1 MLRFEKLSLQGFKSF
16 CDPTDV
22 VFDEEG
28 ITAVVGP
35 NGCGKSNVADAISW
49 VIGEQRAKALRGGK
63 MEDVIFQGTR
73 SRPPSGMAEV
83 ILTLVVQETFEVRGE
98 AQPES
103 EALKQAEESLTQ
115 AEAAVG
121 AIDEALASPE
131 AEGDSVAGTESGG
144 ALSDQAES
152 GQSESA
158 QDSEAQQAPQQKQPR
173 RPPFRKVQAKG
184 APRVFQ
190 AGERI
195 TVGRRLYRTG
205 ESEYEMNGRTCR
217 LRDVQDLFAGT
228 GLGAAH
234 YAIIEQGRIGQVLS
248 AKPLD
253 RRSMIEEAAGIS
265 KFKMRQ
271 HAAELKLEASKLN
284 LSRITDIIA
293 EIERQQNSVKRQASR
308 ARRYKRLRQE
318 MRDLMRAVYVVD
330 YRTTGKTLGEIETAL
345 NEVSAGESHLAA
357 TTAEREAMQD
367 EAARAARAAEEAL
380 NETREVVSGLELDT
394 AASRQQQ
401 AYLTEQIQSLGVRS
415 AQFVSDQAAITERDE
430 FISQETSRLREELR
444 RIEQE
449 INSESRTLA
458 DEESRHHEQAQSDAQ
473 SERKLEE
480 ARKIVYD
487 CVTNL
492 ERWRQL
498 KRQFTESVDRCR
510 ARINGL
516 VAEQE
521 RARTQAQ
528 SAQEQYAKL
537 TEEADIISIRQ
548 QEFAASLSE
557 VSDRLAEM
565 RRTRE
570 ERQARLTAL
579 QHDMTGAEQRL
590 KSLVEVDERRAYFSE
605 AVQAL
610 MRHSLQ
616 NAASSNGF
624 STLGTLAD
632 YVRVAPEH
640 EAMIETTLRDELQ
653 YVVVPSFDDA
663 LRAIDYL
670 KSEGAG
676 RATFLVIE
684 GRYDT
689 PAVDSI
695 PYLHNIKIDPSSS
708 ADGNGDLSPTHSSD
722 RHPHDRNPASRYQT
736 LD

>member
-16 CDPTDV
+16 CDPTEV
-22 VFDEEG
+22 VFDEES

-83 ILTLVVQETFEVRGE
+83 ILTLVVQETFEVRGG

-131 AEGDSVAGTESGG
+131 AEGDTGAEAGAAQADQPEAG
-144 ALSDQAES
+144 QAEP
-152 GQSESA
+152 A
-158 QDSEAQQAPQQKQPR
+158 PDSEAQQASQRKQPR
-173 RPPFRKVQAKG
+173 RPPFKKPQSKD

-205 ESEYEMNGRTCR
+205 ESEYEMNGRACR

-253 RRSMIEEAAGIS
+253 RRSLIEEAAGIS

-271 HAAELKLEASKLN
+271 HAAELKLEASKQN
-284 LSRITDIIA
+284 LSRVTDIIA
-293 EIERQQNSVKRQASR
+293 EIERQQNSLKRQASR

-330 YRTTGKTLGEIETAL
+330 YRTTGKTLGEIETTL
-345 NEVSAGESHLAA
+345 SEVSARESHLAA
-357 TTAEREAMQD
+357 TTAEREAAQD
-367 EAARAARAAEEAL
+367 EAARAARAAEGAL
-380 NETREVVSGLELDT
+380 NETREVVTGLDLE
-394 AASRQQQ
+394 AERARQQQ
-401 AYLTEQIQSLGVRS
+401 SYLTEQIQSLGARS
-415 AQFVSDQAAITERDE
+415 AQFVSDQAAITERSQ
-430 FISQETSRLREELR
+430 FISQETARLREELR
-444 RIEQE
+444 HIEQE

-458 DEESRHHEQAQSDAQ
+458 DEENRHREQAQSDAQ

-498 KRQFTESVDRCR
+498 KRQFTESVDRCG

-516 VAEQE
+516 AAEYE

-528 SAQEQYAKL
+528 AAQEQYAKL
-537 TEEADIISIRQ
+537 TEEAEIISIRQ
-548 QEFAASLSE
+548 QEFAASMSE

-570 ERQARLTAL
+570 ERQTRLTSL
-579 QHDMTGAEQRL
+579 QHEMTGAEQRL
-590 KSLVEVDERRAYFSE
+590 KSLVEVERAPGLLFRGRPGVNETLAAKRRPVE
-605 AVQAL
+605 WVLHA
-610 MRHSLQ
+610 RHSR
-616 NAASSNGF
+616 G
-624 STLGTLAD
+624 
-632 YVRVAPEH
+632 
-640 EAMIETTLRDELQ
+640 LRQ
-653 YVVVPSFDDA
+653 SRAGARSDD
-663 LRAIDYL
+663 
-670 KSEGAG
+670 
-676 RATFLVIE
+676 
-684 GRYDT
+684 
-689 PAVDSI
+689 
-695 PYLHNIKIDPSSS
+695 
-708 ADGNGDLSPTHSSD
+708 
-722 RHPHDRNPASRYQT
+722 
-736 LD
+736 